1 MFNGWRWLALLIGGS
16 LLSPLAGCD
25 QPPPQ
30 AEHVLR
36 VAKGDN
42 AMDEAIRKSS
52 GQPWKPPAARVDLSP
67 AGIDFPAVAVG
78 GSVSRTVALANS
90 GDLAA
95 AITQTHIVGQSAPFS
110 LGGDCVSVME
120 IPAGQRCSLVVT
132 FEPLSEGPVNA
143 ELVVVLG
150 DAAGP
155 RFIPLTALGK
165 AAALKAAATRQDT
178 PNAALSLAFLRSRQA
193 AGLELAG
200 LELADAGG
208 REPAV
213 VPAVSPDYTDAGLP
227 GIVSSLPVGRYRVI
241 TADRY
246 IPAVLENDIDSQLP
260 GRTIAVVE
268 SNVYGSQGRT
278 VLIPAGARVIG
289 SYQVATKAGQA
300 RLEVNWSRIIRPDGV
315 TINIDDV
322 SADVM
327 GRSGL
332 PGELDSRFA
341 EKYGGSL
348 LTSVVAA
355 GGDWALGGQGT
366 SVVSP
371 LGGTTQTQSG
381 KQIAANRLGNDLDD
395 LGKRMIQDNL
405 DIRPVLLVAAGTRLD
420 IIPAQDIW
428 LQDPRHMR
436 AVTPPRERS
445 AVARAVA
452 PAASLLPSLVE
463 LAAQNPTL
471 ARLAPQTTQQIM
483 QSELLQQ
490 LRDGNYS
497 LPASPGSARAAA
509 TGERAP

>member
-1 MFNGWRWLALLIGGS
+1 MFKGLRWLALVIGGV
-16 LLSPLAGCD
+16 LLSPLGGCD

-30 AEHVLR
+30 AEHVLK
-36 VAKGDN
+36 VAKADN

-52 GQPWKPPAARVDLSP
+52 GQSWKPPAAKIDLSP
-67 AGIDFPAVAVG
+67 AAIDFPAVGVG
-78 GSVSRTVALANS
+78 GSASRTIEVANG

-95 AITQTHIVGQSAPFS
+95 TITQIHVVGQSASFR
-110 LGGDCVSVME
+110 LGGDCVAVTE
-120 IPAGQRCSLVVT
+120 IAAGHGCSIVVT
-132 FEPLSEGPVNA
+132 FEPQSEGPASA
-143 ELVVVLG
+143 ELVMVLG
-150 DAAGP
+150 DVAGL
-155 RFIPLTALGK
+155 RFIPLAGLGK
-165 AAALKAAATRQDT
+165 GVMTRPAAARPPT
-178 PNAALSLAFLRSRQA
+178 PNAELSLAFVRSRQA

-200 LELADAGG
+200 AGAGG
-208 REPAV
+208 GAPAAD
-213 VPAVSPDYTDAGLP
+213 PAGLSAPDYTDAGLP
-227 GIVSSLPVGRYRVI
+227 GIVSSLPVDRHRVI

-300 RLEVNWSRIIRPDGV
+300 RLEVNWSRVIRPDGV

-332 PGELDSRFA
+332 PGDLDSRVA

-355 GGDWALGGQGT
+355 AGDWALNGQGT
-366 SVVSP
+366 TVLSP

-395 LGKRMIQDNL
+395 LGKRMIQDNF
-405 DIRPVLLVAAGTRLD
+405 DIRPVLLVAAGTRLN

-436 AVTPPRERS
+436 AVTQPMEHS
-445 AVARAVA
+445 AVARVAA
-452 PAASLLPSLVE
+452 PATSLLPGLVE

-483 QSELLQQ
+483 QSDLLQQ

-497 LPASPGSARAAA
+497 LPAAPGGARSPPA
-509 TGERAP
+509 TGRAP